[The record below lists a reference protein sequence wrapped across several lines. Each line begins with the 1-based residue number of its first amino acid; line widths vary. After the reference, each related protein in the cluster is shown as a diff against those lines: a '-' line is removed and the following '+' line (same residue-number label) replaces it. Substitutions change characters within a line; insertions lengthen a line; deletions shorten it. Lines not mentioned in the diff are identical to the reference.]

1 MAGKNRTSLDWEDVR
16 IFVALAR
23 HGSLSAAA
31 RAISVTHATIS
42 RRIESLQEALGERLI
57 DRRQDGYV
65 LTPAGTRALALA
77 TDMETAAAT
86 LSRGSS
92 DDGLKGLV
100 RVSVPPTLGQRF
112 LAAELAK
119 LSVKHPGLDLDVS
132 TDLRNVS
139 LERRETDV
147 ALRLGRLQNGDVIAK
162 LLATLGF
169 GFYAS
174 AKWCGRINDGVQP
187 VFVGFD
193 EANSYLP
200 EAAWLA
206 RHFPRARVSFPNK

>member
-112 LAAELAK
+112 PAAELAK
-119 LSVKHPGLDLDVS
+119 LSV
-132 TDLRNVS
+132 
-139 LERRETDV
+139 
-147 ALRLGRLQNGDVIAK
+147 
-162 LLATLGF
+162 
-169 GFYAS
+169 
-174 AKWCGRINDGVQP
+174 
-187 VFVGFD
+187 
-193 EANSYLP
+193 
-200 EAAWLA
+200 
-206 RHFPRARVSFPNK
+206 